1 MIEAMT
7 GEVGVAAAAWT
18 DADVALSDLY
28 RAHYRSLVRLAALL
42 LDDVGTSEEVV
53 QDTFVQMHIG
63 WRRLRDPD
71 KALAYLRQSVV
82 NRSRSRMRHRQVVAK
97 HAPKPM
103 PDAASAEYEAIGSAE
118 RAAVVAALRLL
129 PDRQREAVVL
139 RYYGDLSENEIARAM
154 GVSNGA
160 VKSHVHRGLAALSR
174 HLEPF
179 A

>member
-1 MIEAMT
+1 MAGDAGT
-7 GEVGVAAAAWT
+7 APSLAWA
-18 DADVALSDLY
+18 DADQALADLY

-53 QDTFVQMHIG
+53 QDAFVNMHLG
-63 WRRLRDPD
+63 WRRLRDPE

-82 NRSRSRMRHRQVVAK
+82 NLSRSKMRRRQVAAK
-97 HAPKPM
+97 HVPAPM
-103 PDAASAEYEAIGSAE
+103 PDAASAEYGAISLAE
-118 RAAVVAALRLL
+118 RAAVVEALKKL
-129 PDRQREAVVL
+129 PDRQREALVL
-139 RYYGDLSENEIARAM
+139 RYYGELSENEIARAM

-160 VKSHVHRGLAALSR
+160 VKSHVHRGLAALTR